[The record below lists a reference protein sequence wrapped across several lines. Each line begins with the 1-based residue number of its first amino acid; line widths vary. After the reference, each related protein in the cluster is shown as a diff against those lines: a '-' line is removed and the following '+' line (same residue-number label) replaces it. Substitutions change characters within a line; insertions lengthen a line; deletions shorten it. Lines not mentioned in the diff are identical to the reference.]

1 MAVIYPI
8 DDYEYTAADVEIFNC
23 TRTSGVYERLNFPC
37 SVSGVTATIG
47 AGLAWIRNSD
57 FSGKAI
63 AFPETTKLTFS
74 AADASNDRY
83 DIIAISYQSDK
94 KKPEIIIKKG
104 AATASPEYPTRSV
117 LASNYELFLYAVLRK
132 KGETSI
138 NTANIIDLREN
149 EKYCG
154 IMQDS
159 ITSAVQPAY
168 DTFFEGHIGVGDTV
182 DFNASEYQY
191 LIATLYYTVGAC
203 DVILTRTSDP
213 LEIGNNDCFT
223 GINTFK
229 RKTSN
234 SGDKTYFYRVQINL
248 NTGFTTGHTVT
259 VAQVSE
265 TADFDDGKT
274 YIGYVSKLVGVTKTP
289 KGFVRADVFED
300 VIKKTNEKENFVR
313 FVDDKNTM
321 QIKLDEDGG
330 VRLVIKEREAE

>member
-1 MAVIYPI
+1 M
-8 DDYEYTAADVEIFNC
+8 
-23 TRTSGVYERLNFPC
+23 
-37 SVSGVTATIG
+37 
-47 AGLAWIRNSD
+47 
-57 FSGKAI
+57 
-63 AFPETTKLTFS
+63 
-74 AADASNDRY
+74 
-83 DIIAISYQSDK
+83 
-94 KKPEIIIKKG
+94 
-104 AATASPEYPTRSV
+104 
-117 LASNYELFLYAVLRK
+117 
-132 KGETSI
+132 
-138 NTANIIDLREN
+138 
-149 EKYCG
+149 
-154 IMQDS
+154 
-159 ITSAVQPAY
+159 
-168 DTFFEGHIGVGDTV
+168 
-182 DFNASEYQY
+182 
-191 LIATLYYTVGAC
+191 YYTVGAC

-229 RKTSN
+229 RKSSN

-300 VIKKTNEKENFVR
+300 VIKKTNEKENFIR